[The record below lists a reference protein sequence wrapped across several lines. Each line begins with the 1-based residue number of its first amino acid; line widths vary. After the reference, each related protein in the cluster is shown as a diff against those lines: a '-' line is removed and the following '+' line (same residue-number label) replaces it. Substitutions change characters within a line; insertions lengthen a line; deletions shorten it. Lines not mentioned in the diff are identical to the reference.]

1 MAKSNQGK
9 EYLIKYSDLL
19 AKAKSGKL
27 QQNIFLFLN
36 EKSLLEELLSET
48 GQKFVGKSYDAK
60 QHIRKFFSGDKQI
73 EDVINECSNLGFFSE
88 KKIVLYRVEKRTGV
102 KGLSKDDK
110 QALINY
116 FRNSNPDTLLILH
129 VQDTEYT
136 LSNFD
141 DFRGENITFY
151 IKEETNSAEIEKW
164 IKEKLEGYEVS
175 EEAITLLLRYVNP
188 SFDEVITELEKLKT
202 YCAVS
207 KKINVE
213 DVNLCV
219 GLTRDFNENDFIMA
233 VMSRDMNKALKIYDL
248 LSLKEE
254 IEIRLV
260 SYLISAFISVYK
272 MFDPKIVGFDQWGKR
287 KELKIWG
294 KNADKMME
302 IYENYKNA
310 TNELKIMKAFDYIY
324 RADKA
329 FKTSSPDKRAI
340 FTALISNLASL

>member
-27 QQNIFLFLN
+27 PQNIFLFLN
-36 EKSLLEELLSET
+36 EKSLLEELLSEA
-48 GQKFVGKSYDAK
+48 GQKFVGKSFDSK
-60 QHIRKFFSGDKQI
+60 QHIRKFFSNDKQI
-73 EDVINECSNLGFFSE
+73 EDVINECSNFGFFSE

-110 QALINY
+110 QAMINY
-116 FRNSNPDTLLILH
+116 FRNSNPDTMLVLH
-129 VQDTEYT
+129 VQDSEYT

-141 DFRGENITFY
+141 DFKGENVTFY
-151 IKEETNSAEIEKW
+151 IKEETTSAEIEKW

-175 EEAITLLLRYVNP
+175 KDAITLLLRYVNP
-188 SFDEVITELEKLKT
+188 SFDEVISELDKLKT

-207 KKINVE
+207 KKINLE
-213 DVNLCV
+213 EVNLCV

-254 IEIRLV
+254 IEIRLI

-272 MFDPKIVGFDQWGKR
+272 MFDPKIKELFGYNLNR
-287 KELKIWG
+287 ELKIWG
-294 KNADKMME
+294 KNAEKLKD

>member
-1 MAKSNQGK
+1 MAKFNQGK
-9 EYLIKYSDLL
+9 EYLVKYSDLL
-19 AKAKSGKL
+19 GKAKNGKL
-27 QQNIFLFLN
+27 PQNIFLFLN
-36 EKSLLEELLSET
+36 EKSLLEELLSEA
-48 GQKFVGKSYDAK
+48 GQKFVGKSFDSK
-60 QHIRKFFSGDKQI
+60 QHIRKFFSGDRQI

-110 QALINY
+110 QAMVNY
-116 FRNSNPDTLLILH
+116 FRNSNPDTMLILH
-129 VQDTEYT
+129 VQDAEFT

-141 DFRGENITFY
+141 DFKGENITFY
-151 IKEETNSAEIEKW
+151 IKEETTSAEIENW

-202 YCAVS
+202 YCALS

-272 MFDPKIVGFDQWGKR
+272 MFDPKIKELFGYNLNR
-287 KELKIWG
+287 ELKIWG
-294 KNADKMME
+294 KNAEKQKD
-302 IYENYKNA
+302 IYERYKND

>member
-1 MAKSNQGK
+1 MAKYNQGN
-9 EYLIKYSDLL
+9 EYKISYPALL

-27 QQNIFLFLN
+27 PQNIFLFLN
-36 EKSLLEELLSET
+36 EKSLFEELLAEI
-48 GQKFVGKSYDAK
+48 GAKFVGKSFDAK
-60 QHIRKFFSGDKQI
+60 QHIRKFFSGDKRI
-73 EDVINECSNLGFFSE
+73 EDAMNECSNLGFFSE
-88 KKIVLYRVEKRTGV
+88 KKVVMYRVEKRTGV

-116 FRNSNPDTLLILH
+116 FRNPNPDTVLILH

-141 DFRGENITFY
+141 DFKGEKVTFF
-151 IKEETNSAEIEKW
+151 IKEETTSEEIGKW
-164 IKEKLEGYEVS
+164 IKDKLEGYEVS
-175 EEAITLLLRYVNP
+175 EDAITLLLRYVNP
-188 SFDEVITELEKLKT
+188 SFDEVITEIDKLKT
-202 YCAVS
+202 YCAIS
-207 KKINVE
+207 QKINVE

-233 VMSRDMNKALKIYDL
+233 VMSRDMHKALKIYDL

-272 MFDPKIVGFDQWGKR
+272 MFDPKIKEYFGYNLNR
-287 KELKIWG
+287 ELKIWG
-294 KNADKMME
+294 KNADKLKE

-340 FTALISNLASL
+340 FTTLISNLASL

>member
-1 MAKSNQGK
+1 MAKYNQGN
-9 EYLIKYSDLL
+9 EYKISFNSLL
-19 AKAKSGKL
+19 EKAKSGKL
-27 QQNIFLFLN
+27 PHCVFLFLS
-36 EKSLLEELLSET
+36 EKSLMEEFLETAGE
-48 GQKFVGKSYDAK
+48 KFIGKNFSAK
-60 QHIRKFFSGDKQI
+60 QHIRKFFSNDKQI

-116 FRNSNPDTLLILH
+116 FKIPNPDTILILH
-129 VQDTEYT
+129 VLDTEYT

-141 DFRGENITFY
+141 DFKNENVTFY
-151 IKEETNSAEIEKW
+151 IKEETTHEEIVNW
-164 IKEKLEGYEVS
+164 IKEKMEGYEVS
-175 EEAITLLLRYVNP
+175 DDAILQLLRYVNP
-188 SFDEVITELEKLKT
+188 SYDEVISEVEKLKT
-202 YCAVS
+202 YCAIS
-207 KKINVE
+207 KKIGVE

-233 VMSRDMNKALKIYDL
+233 VMSRDMNRALKIYDL

-260 SYLISAFISVYK
+260 SYLISAFIAVYK
-272 MFDPKIVGFDQWGKR
+272 MFDPKVKELFGYNLNR
-287 KELKIWG
+287 ELKIWG
-294 KNADKMME
+294 KNAEKLKE
-302 IYENYKNA
+302 IYESYKRD

>member
-1 MAKSNQGK
+1 MAKYNQGK
-9 EYLIKYSDLL
+9 EYKIKYSDLL

-27 QQNIFLFLN
+27 PQNIFLFLN
-36 EKSLLEELLSET
+36 EKSLLEEFLSEA
-48 GQKFVGKSYDAK
+48 GKKFIGNSFDSK
-60 QHIRKFFSGDKQI
+60 QHIRKFFSGDKRI
-73 EDVINECSNLGFFSE
+73 EDVMNECSNLGFFSE
-88 KKIVLYRVEKRTGV
+88 KKVVVYRVEKRTGV

-116 FRNSNPDTLLILH
+116 FRNSNPDTMLVLH
-129 VQDTEYT
+129 VQDSEYT

-141 DFRGENITFY
+141 DFTAGNITFY
-151 IKEETNSAEIEKW
+151 IKEETTSAEIEKW
-164 IKEKLEGYEVS
+164 IKEKLDGYEVS
-175 EEAITLLLRYVNP
+175 EDAVTLLLKYVNP
-188 SFDEVITELEKLKT
+188 SFDEVITELDKLKT

-233 VMSRDMNKALKIYDL
+233 VMSRNMNSALKIYDL
-248 LSLKEE
+248 LSLKDE
-254 IEIRLV
+254 IEIRLI

-272 MFDPKIVGFDQWGKR
+272 MFDSKIVGFDQWAKKR
-287 KELKIWG
+287 ELKIWG
-294 KNADKMME
+294 KNADKMLD
-302 IYENYKNA
+302 IYENYKNS